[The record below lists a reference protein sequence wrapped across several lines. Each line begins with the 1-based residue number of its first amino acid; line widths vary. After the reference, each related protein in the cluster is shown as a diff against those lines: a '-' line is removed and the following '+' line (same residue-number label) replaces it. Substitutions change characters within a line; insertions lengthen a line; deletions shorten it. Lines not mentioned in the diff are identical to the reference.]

1 MRVHYFAVAAAILIA
16 SSDATS
22 TSTESKLIARG
33 LTEEKSL
40 STQRLLRTHK
50 TSAAAEKGEEE
61 ERVLGFNVGII
72 DDIINGVQTKV
83 LEVVDSTQ
91 VKFLLDGLK
100 KENIRP
106 EEAFK
111 TLNVDKVT
119 DDLLASK

>member
-16 SSDATS
+16 SSAATS

-50 TSAAAEKGEEE
+50 TSAAVEMGEEE

-83 LEVVDSTQ
+83 LEVDDSTQ